1 MLIGNPEIFA
11 IESFVN
17 KVYPSASFLA
27 LGYFSIHISSNVYG
41 VRLPEASMLGCS
53 FNSVQRR
60 VEQRG
65 SHLLPSVSNFE
76 ASVIAESVQN
86 AIYSENP
93 YDRVFDMS
101 REDFMESLYKREIL
115 WAPDGDEAFDDGSH
129 VLQIDEG
136 NEVRLIAFVNNE
148 NTESLWGSVSE
159 IYLSQD
165 DFYNILEEWVR
176 VFQEE
181 LKIKNNL

>member
-1 MLIGNPEIFA
+1 MLIGEPEVFA

-17 KVYPSASFLA
+17 KVYPSTSFLA
-27 LGYFSIHISSNVYG
+27 LGYFSIYISSGVYG

-60 VEQRG
+60 IEQRG
-65 SHLLPSVSNFE
+65 LHLLPSVSNSE
-76 ASVIAESVQN
+76 ASVISEFVQN

-93 YDRVFDMS
+93 YDRVLDMS
-101 REDFMESLYKREIL
+101 REEFMESLCKREIL

-129 VLQIDEG
+129 ILQIDEG
-136 NEVRLIAFVNNE
+136 DKVRLIAFVNDE
-148 NTESLWGSVSE
+148 NIEFLRRSVSE

-165 DFYNILEEWVR
+165 AFYHILEEWIGA
-176 VFQEE
+176 FQKE
-181 LKIKNNL
+181 LKIKNHL